1 MYNSRSEAARS
12 ATQTIAAVSNKLT
25 AFALP
30 SAGSFYSSYI
40 TLGGKTLLFS
50 ILISELKNNLR

>member
-25 AFALP
+25 TFALP
-30 SAGSFYSSYI
+30 YPGSFYSSVV
-40 TLGGKTLLFS
+40 TLGGRINLLFYFI
-50 ILISELKNNLR
+50 ILTDFMS

>member
-25 AFALP
+25 TFALP
-30 SAGSFYSSYI
+30 YPGSFYSSVV
-40 TLGGKTLLFS
+40 TLIGKG
-50 ILISELKNNLR
+50 

>member
-40 TLGGKTLLFS
+40 TLGGKTLLFFHFN
-50 ILISELKNNLR
+50 I